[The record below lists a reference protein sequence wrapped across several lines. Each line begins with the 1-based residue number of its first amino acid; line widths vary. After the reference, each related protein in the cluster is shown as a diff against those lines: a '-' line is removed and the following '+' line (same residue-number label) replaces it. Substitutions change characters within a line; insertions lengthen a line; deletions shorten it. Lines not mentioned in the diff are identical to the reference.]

1 MFNKKFIITNLLFAA
16 LILYFPATS
25 TTSAATWTAVS
36 PIPSDSNFLLED
48 FKYDY
53 NPATNTVTMTYSY
66 RNITGSAIPNPRVVN
81 LFTWSNDICS
91 TLWDTMSYDGASEFS
106 NAAQSA
112 TVVGPDELFDWN
124 GLITTPTPPLD
135 SSGLFPALPTQTT
148 QEGVSYPSW
157 NLCTVTAGEWAN
169 DEIATFSTSWTVLNP
184 YWVQSLNW
192 IASCDG
198 VDCPAYPAFDDDSDG
213 ITLCYDN
220 CPDHANAGQE
230 DNYPPQQNDL
240 GDACDCEGDFDCDAD
255 CDGTD
260 AATFKLD
267 FGRSP
272 FSNPCTSSSTCNG
285 DFDCDV
291 DVDGTDAALFK
302 IDFGRSIFINP
313 CPACT
318 VVGDWCVYP

>member
-1 MFNKKFIITNLLFAA
+1 MFNKKFFISCLFLLG
-16 LILYFPATS
+16 LIFYFTTAS
-25 TTSAATWTAVS
+25 TTLAATWTAVS

-91 TLWDTMSYDGASEFS
+91 IPWDTMSYDGAGEFS
-106 NAAQSA
+106 NIAQSA
-112 TVVGPDELFDWN
+112 TAVGPDELFDWH

-148 QEGVSYPSW
+148 QASVSYPSW
-157 NLCTVTAGEWAN
+157 NLCTATAGEWAN
-169 DEIATFSTSWTVLNP
+169 DEVATFSTSWTVLNP

-198 VDCPAYPAFDDDSDG
+198 VDCPAFPDFDDDSDG
-213 ITLCYDN
+213 VTVCNDN
-220 CPDHANAGQE
+220 CPKHANSSQV
-230 DNYPPQQNDL
+230 DSYPPLGNGL
-240 GDACDCEGDFDCDAD
+240 GDACDCEGNFDCDSD

-260 AATFKLD
+260 AATFKID
-267 FGRSP
+267 FGRNS
-272 FSNPCTSSSTCNG
+272 FSFPCKADDQCKG
-285 DFDCDV
+285 DFECDG
-291 DVDGTDAALFK
+291 DVDGTDAAQFK
-302 IDFGRSIFINP
+302 IDFGRSGFSNP

-318 VVGDWCVYP
+318 VGDWCGY